1 MPTLAHN
8 KEAAFHYEILEKFEA
23 GLKLSGP
30 EVKATKLGQINLRGS
45 YVSFI
50 KNEPFLVN
58 AHINPYKPAAG
69 VQKDYSPTRPRKLL
83 LRQKEINYL
92 RGKTEA
98 SGLTIIPLSVYTKNA
113 LIKIE
118 IALARGKKIYDKRES
133 IKKREIERQIQ
144 RKMKSSNF

>member
-23 GLKLSGP
+23 GIKLSGP
-30 EVKATKLGQINLRGS
+30 EVKAAKLGQINLRGS

-69 VQKDYSPTRPRKLL
+69 VQKDYSPTQTRKLL

-92 RGKTEA
+92 RGKTGTA
-98 SGLTIIPLSVYTKNA
+98 GLTIIPLSVYTKGG
-113 LIKIE
+113 LVKIE
-118 IALARGKKIYDKRES
+118 IALARGKKLYDKRES
-133 IKKREIERQIQ
+133 IKKREVQRQIQ
-144 RKMKSSNF
+144 RRMREKI

>member
-23 GLKLSGP
+23 GIKLSGP
-30 EVKATKLGQINLRGS
+30 EVKAAKAGQINLRGS

-69 VQKDYSPTRPRKLL
+69 AQKDYSPTRERKLL
-83 LRQKEINYL
+83 LRRKEINYL
-92 RGKTEA
+92 RGKTA
-98 SGLTIIPLSVYTKNA
+98 SSGLTIIPLSVYTKNV
-113 LIKIE
+113 LIKVE

-133 IKKREIERQIQ
+133 IKKREIQRQMRRMIRQ
-144 RKMKSSNF
+144 KI